1 MQKFYEEISE
11 NEISGIGEIVRRGE
25 NHLVLALDDVLI
37 DEFKI
42 HLVVF
47 KKESEI
53 QLVIMPYVKRILVE
67 QNRYKQIIEK
77 LKQIIAEKGK
87 KESGNLISVYEG
99 DYDEKF
105 KLFASK
111 KII

>member
-1 MQKFYEEISE
+1 MEFYEEISKV
-11 NEISGIGEIVRRGE
+11 GEIVRRGE

-47 KKESEI
+47 KKESGI
-53 QLVIMPYVKRILVE
+53 QLVIMPYVKRILLK
-67 QNRYKQIIEK
+67 QKRYEQIIDK
-77 LKQIIAEKGK
+77 LKQLVEKNKNEFG
-87 KESGNLISVYEG
+87 SLISVYEG
-99 DYDEKF
+99 AYEKDL
-105 KLFASK
+105 KLVASN

>member
-1 MQKFYEEISE
+1 MKKFYEEISE

-25 NHLVLALDDVLI
+25 NHLVLALDDVLT
-37 DEFKI
+37 DGFRI

-47 KKESEI
+47 KKESGM
-53 QLVIMPYVKRILVE
+53 QLVIMPYVKRILLK
-67 QNRYKQIIEK
+67 QKRYEQIIDK
-77 LKQIIAEKGK
+77 LKQLVEKNKNEFG
-87 KESGNLISVYEG
+87 SLISVYEG
-99 DYDEKF
+99 AYDEKF